1 MLIKLKHKIRLFLTK
16 NDYEKSKVYML
27 LVKLNLL
34 IFNFNEREHKKS
46 FGNNNA
52 DKIFYL
58 IRPMSKEEGLLS
70 SFFSVV
76 KLIDYAKKKGYIPY
90 IDMQN
95 YETQYNDEFC
105 EIKNSW
111 EYYFKQPSNYTLY
124 EIYCSKNVILSGWK
138 WKERNEKEYCNV
150 EEYIRLIRDSV
161 KDSTDINE
169 YVKKIV
175 AEKKKELFSGNTLGV
190 FVRGT
195 DYVKFKPRGHYIQ
208 PSIEMVFNKIDEYLK
223 KYKID
228 NIFVVTED
236 YEIYEKLS
244 DRYKGMVFSSD
255 DTFIKDYDGKDY
267 VWKYTS
273 NNKYIA
279 GLNYLIRVL
288 LLNECGYLI
297 TSLASG
303 SIFSLVMNEK
313 NYKDYYIF
321 DLGKY

>member
-16 NDYEKSKVYML
+16 NDYEKSKVYTI

-46 FGNNNA
+46 FGKNNG

-76 KLIDYAKKKGYIPY
+76 KLIDYANKKGYIPY
-90 IDMQN
+90 VDMQS
-95 YETQYNDEFC
+95 YKAQYNDESC

-111 EYYFKQPSNYTLY
+111 EYYFKQPSNYTID

-138 WKERNEKEYCNV
+138 WKEKNEKEYCNI

-161 KDSTDINE
+161 KNSTDINE
-169 YVKKIV
+169 YIKKIV

-195 DYVKFKPRGHYIQ
+195 DYVKFKPRGHYKQ
-208 PSIEMVFNKIDEYLK
+208 PSIEMIFNKINEYLK

-255 DTFIKDYDGKDY
+255 DTFIKNYDGKDY
-267 VWKYTS
+267 VWKYTF

-279 GLNYLIRVL
+279 GLNYLTRVL
-288 LLNECGYLI
+288 LLNECSYLI